1 MKLISDLKFD
11 IKDYI
16 GDLVIMY
23 HESSR
28 DTAEKIKEALK
39 LTGHVYHMCELSG
52 DALKNRNFVS
62 DTLNTLDS
70 CACLV
75 PIFTSPLICDDP
87 NDALEAER
95 RVFRSLLWY
104 FVGYVRATKSDT
116 VVPFINRGDARGLDG
131 TPLQGIDIMW
141 DVESLAKTLLT
152 KYSTRLLRN
161 NYYKNRTTNLYAS
174 RRILYHCLTLKFN
187 VYEKAFQN
195 AKRIYNAF
203 TSRRKTDAAFDTYIE
218 ENLYCGCKIISF
230 GSDET
235 LEPQMMVYGDEVHPD
250 IDELPKSLM
259 GKRIYRKLT
268 NGGDIRAELT
278 MDVLI
283 PIHKLLGAHLKAFV
297 SSTDPDCRIE
307 VLLALLEP
315 DFSGEPTTEFS
326 ELKYRDMSFWYSRY
340 PAETYV
346 HEKRLYFGLGYKKP
360 KNAIPPSP
368 DLNVGDSIDYVFP
381 Q

>member
-16 GDLVIMY
+16 GDLVVMY

-62 DTLNTLDS
+62 DTLDKLDS

-141 DVESLAKTLLT
+141 DVE
-152 KYSTRLLRN
+152 
-161 NYYKNRTTNLYAS
+161 
-174 RRILYHCLTLKFN
+174 
-187 VYEKAFQN
+187 
-195 AKRIYNAF
+195 
-203 TSRRKTDAAFDTYIE
+203 
-218 ENLYCGCKIISF
+218 
-230 GSDET
+230 
-235 LEPQMMVYGDEVHPD
+235 
-250 IDELPKSLM
+250 
-259 GKRIYRKLT
+259 
-268 NGGDIRAELT
+268 
-278 MDVLI
+278 
-283 PIHKLLGAHLKAFV
+283 
-297 SSTDPDCRIE
+297 
-307 VLLALLEP
+307 
-315 DFSGEPTTEFS
+315 
-326 ELKYRDMSFWYSRY
+326 
-340 PAETYV
+340 
-346 HEKRLYFGLGYKKP
+346 
-360 KNAIPPSP
+360 
-368 DLNVGDSIDYVFP
+368 
-381 Q
+381 